1 MMVRLQT
8 ADHIRRASTMQ
19 EKQGATAAFD
29 RARIVGFPVFNQED
43 AVSLI
48 FTHGRFGIFSNL
60 LQHKGLLSFR

>member
-1 MMVRLQT
+1 MIGRLQT
-8 ADHIRRASTMQ
+8 ADHIRRASTVQ

-29 RARIVGFPVFNQED
+29 RARIVGFPVCNQED

-48 FTHGRFGIFSNL
+48 FTHGRLGIFSNL